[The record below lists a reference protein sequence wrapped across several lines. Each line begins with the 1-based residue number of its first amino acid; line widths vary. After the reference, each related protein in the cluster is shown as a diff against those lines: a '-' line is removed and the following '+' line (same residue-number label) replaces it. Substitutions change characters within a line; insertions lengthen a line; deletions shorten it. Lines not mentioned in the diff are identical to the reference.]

1 MLNQLIEVANCDIDN
16 NVYWDNPIK
25 SLGLI
30 VELGDRLQNTCRN
43 K

>member
-1 MLNQLIEVANCDIDN
+1 MLNQLIEIANCDIDN

-30 VELGDRLQNTCRN
+30 VELGDRLQ
-43 K
+43 KHLS